1 VLVLEDAHWFD
12 SSSWDVAREICNTVS
27 PVLVVVATRPTGS
40 DRSGLDWA
48 FDGWDTEMLRLDA
61 LTSKETAELLCDR
74 LGVDSIPDQ
83 LLSIVMDRAE
93 GNPFFSE
100 ELVMALLEAGLFEI
114 TDGTCRLTS
123 DDDFLRHIAFPDTL
137 HGVVTSRIDRLATTE
152 QLTIKVAA
160 VIDGCSATSCWGRC
174 TRLRIPGTHSGRSW
188 RTSAG
193 STSLRSSRTSRISP
207 TCSST

>member
-1 VLVLEDAHWFD
+1 MLPVEFEDTVETRDMIGEDRAYATRQLLAGLFDAETTHLRTRDARPEGTVLVLEDAHWFD

-27 PVLVVVATRPTGS
+27 PILVVVATRPTGS

-48 FDGWDTEMLRLDA
+48 FDGWDTETLRLDA

-114 TDGTCRLTS
+114 TDGN
-123 DDDFLRHIAFPDTL
+123 
-137 HGVVTSRIDRLATTE
+137 
-152 QLTIKVAA
+152 
-160 VIDGCSATSCWGRC
+160 
-174 TRLRIPGTHSGRSW
+174 
-188 RTSAG
+188 AG
-193 STSLRSSRTSRISP
+193 
-207 TCSST
+207 